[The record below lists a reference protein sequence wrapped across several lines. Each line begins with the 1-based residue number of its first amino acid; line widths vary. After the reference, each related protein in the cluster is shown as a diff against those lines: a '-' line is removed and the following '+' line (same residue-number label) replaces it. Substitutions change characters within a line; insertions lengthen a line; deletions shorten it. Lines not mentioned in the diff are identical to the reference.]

1 VLQDIKAPGDQI
13 KQAVDAGP
21 LCPLPALGSRD
32 RLCFPEDQPCVWEH
46 VGRKKCN
53 NRVRMK
59 PLPQSHE
66 NFSYYYSSQQHIQP
80 TKAAINIRGAELA
93 VYKTPTSCHISQA

>member
-1 VLQDIKAPGDQI
+1 
-13 KQAVDAGP
+13 
-21 LCPLPALGSRD
+21 
-32 RLCFPEDQPCVWEH
+32 
-46 VGRKKCN
+46 
-53 NRVRMK
+53 MK